1 MKKPIDPNLEYGGE
15 EELLQNLNL
24 DDDGSSDGF
33 SLIEKRNGE
42 SLMDDTVSV
51 QEIMDEIEIPAIKT
65 GKSKG
70 KLSNKTP
77 SSSSHHHHHHHHHH
91 RRSSKKKKKEKLPVA
106 AKVAIGILA
115 FIFGAL
121 IIAGGAF
128 LVMKGMGY
136 LDLMKK
142 GDADSE
148 QISYQETIEYKGHTY
163 KYNDDVFSLAFFGI
177 DQRTMKNVKQ
187 TDFVGAADADVVIS
201 INTKTGETKVIAI
214 PRDTMV
220 DVDIWSTS
228 GIFLRTEKTQLCLA
242 YAYGDGKRKSCENAV
257 NAVSR
262 ILYNIPIQKYYALDL
277 DGIAPLNDSIGGV
290 TVTSKYAL
298 PQYNIK
304 VGDEVTLKGDMAEA
318 YVRTRDMD
326 DINASLN
333 RTERQVQYINAF
345 ADQALPAVVRDFST
359 VSKLYNTGSKY
370 SQTNLSLNN
379 ATYIGSLLLSKG
391 ITDFE
396 TYSLKGEMKA
406 SEDSLMPDVVHAE
419 FYPDEDNL
427 METVLDVFY
436 TQID

>member
-1 MKKPIDPNLEYGGE
+1 MKKPIDPNLQNSGE
-15 EELLQNLNL
+15 EEILQNLNL
-24 DDDGSSDGF
+24 NEDGSSEGF
-33 SLIEKRNGE
+33 SLFDKRSGE
-42 SLMDDTVSV
+42 TPTDDTVSV
-51 QEIMDEIEIPAIKT
+51 QEIMDEIEVPAIKV

-77 SSSSHHHHHHHHHH
+77 KSSSHHHHHHHHHH
-91 RRSSKKKKKEKLPVA
+91 RRSSKKKKKEKLPIA
-106 AKVAIGILA
+106 AKVAIGILI
-115 FIFGAL
+115 FIFGIV

-128 LVMKGMGY
+128 LAMKSIGY

-142 GDADSE
+142 SDVDGE
-148 QISYQETIEYKGHTY
+148 QVAYQETIEYKGHTY
-163 KYNDDVFSLAFFGI
+163 KYNDDVFSLAFFGV

-187 TDFVGAADADVVIS
+187 TDFVGAADADVVVS

-257 NAVSR
+257 SAVSR
-262 ILYNIPIQKYYALDL
+262 VLYNVPIQKYYALDL

-290 TVTSKYAL
+290 TVTAKYAL

-345 ADQALPAVVRDFST
+345 ADQALPAVVKDFSI

-391 ITDFE
+391 ISDFK
-396 TYSLKGEMKA
+396 TYSIDGEMKA
-406 SEDSLMPDVVHAE
+406 SEDALMPDVVHAE
-419 FYPDEDNL
+419 FYPDEDSL